1 MLPKYKSTSEVL
13 KVIKNKDQIRNFGV
27 IAHVDHGN

>member
-1 MLPKYKSTSEVL
+1 MPKYKSTTEVMR
-13 KVIKNKDQIRNFGV
+13 VVGIKNQVRNFGV

>member
-1 MLPKYKSTSEVL
+1 MPKSKSIVDIL
-13 KVIKNKDQIRNFGV
+13 KVVGNKKQIRNFGV

>member
-1 MLPKYKSTSEVL
+1 MPKFKIAEIQKAL
-13 KVIKNKDQIRNFGV
+13 GNKEQIRNFGV